1 MLYLATIAAVTV
13 IWTLAWGSL
22 TVANVL
28 SGVAV
33 AVLLLLVIPDD
44 TSVLRRRSPVRPRA
58 ILRFVGYVLLKVV
71 ESNVVLSREVV
82 TRGSRINTGV
92 VAVPLPECSDG
103 LITLIANTIS
113 LTPGTMPIQVDRN
126 PTVLYVHVLQL
137 SDVEE
142 ARGEIQHL
150 ADLAYRA
157 FGSDAA
163 IAELT
168 DREEARP

>member
-1 MLYLATIAAVTV
+1 MLFVATIVAVTV

-33 AVLLLLVIPDD
+33 ALLLLAVVPDD
-44 TSVLRRRSPVRPRA
+44 TRGLRRRSPVRPVPIA
-58 ILRFVGYVLLKVV
+58 RFVGHVLVQVV
-71 ESNVVLSREVV
+71 ESNVVLSREVL
-82 TRGSRINTGV
+82 TRHSRINTGV

-103 LITLIANTIS
+103 LITLIANTIA
-113 LTPGTMPIQVDRN
+113 LTPGTMPLQVDRN

-137 SDVEE
+137 TDIEE
-142 ARGEIQHL
+142 ARREIQHL

-157 FGSDAA
+157 FGSEAA
-163 IAELT
+163 IAALP
-168 DREEARP
+168 DRGPRP

>member
-1 MLYLATIAAVTV
+1 MLFIATIVAVTI

-33 AVLLLLVIPDD
+33 ALLLLLVVPDD
-44 TSVLRRRSPVRPRA
+44 TSGLRRRSPVRPRA
-58 ILRFVGYVLLKVV
+58 IARFGGHVLLKVV
-71 ESNVVLSREVV
+71 ESNVVLSREVLS
-82 TRGSRINTGV
+82 RGSRINTGV
-92 VAVPLPECSDG
+92 VAVPLPDCSDG
-103 LITLIANTIS
+103 LITLITNTMA

-137 SDVEE
+137 SDLEE
-142 ARGEIQHL
+142 ARRDIQHL

-157 FGSDAA
+157 FGSEAA
-163 IAELT
+163 IAALP
-168 DREEARP
+168 DREVSR

>member
-1 MLYLATIAAVTV
+1 MLFLATIVAVTV

-33 AVLLLLVIPDD
+33 ALLLLLVIPDD
-44 TSVLRRRSPVRPRA
+44 TSGLRRRSRVRPRA
-58 ILRFVGYVLLKVV
+58 IARFVGHVLLKVV
-71 ESNVVLSREVV
+71 ESNVVLSREVL
-82 TRGSRINTGV
+82 TRDSRINTGV
-92 VAVPLPECSDG
+92 IAVPLPDCSDG
-103 LITLIANTIS
+103 LITLIANTMA

-137 SDVEE
+137 SDIEE
-142 ARGEIQHL
+142 ARRDVQHL

-157 FGSDAA
+157 FGSEAA
-163 IAELT
+163 IAALP
-168 DREEARP
+168 DREVRP